1 MIPSHIFMH
10 TGQRDK
16 IQAIE
21 NNCPGD
27 RATPARAPMQGLG
40 WVRVKVF
47 QVRARGGM
55 VDALASGASGR

>member
-1 MIPSHIFMH
+1 MR

-16 IQAIE
+16 IQAMR
-21 NNCPGD
+21 NSCPGSC
-27 RATPARAPMQGLG
+27 ATPARASMQGLG

>member
-1 MIPSHIFMH
+1 MR
-10 TGQRDK
+10 TGQGDK
-16 IQAIE
+16 IQAMR
-21 NNCPGD
+21 NSCPGD